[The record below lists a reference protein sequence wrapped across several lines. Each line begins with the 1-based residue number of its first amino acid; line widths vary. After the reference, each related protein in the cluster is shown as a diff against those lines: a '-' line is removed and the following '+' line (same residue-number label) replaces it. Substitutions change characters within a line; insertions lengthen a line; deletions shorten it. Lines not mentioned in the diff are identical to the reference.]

1 MLLYNFNG
9 GIMENICM
17 LILYLFL
24 FSILF
29 AFVFKI
35 VKYVYTSFKEDNN
48 PIIHFVYWCIILI
61 FLVPAILYVMD
72 IYNIPTLLGYTKNVN
87 SDKWFDFFGTYAAS
101 ILSALFSSAIVI
113 FVTFQQIDKNSEE
126 NLENNILQNLPI
138 LKYDITENSGKNE
151 LISISTKDDISS
163 PLEFL
168 MIVENVGLNASEKY
182 FLVLNQRILLIVY
195 YRNFVNIVY

>member
-1 MLLYNFNG
+1 
-9 GIMENICM
+9 MENICM